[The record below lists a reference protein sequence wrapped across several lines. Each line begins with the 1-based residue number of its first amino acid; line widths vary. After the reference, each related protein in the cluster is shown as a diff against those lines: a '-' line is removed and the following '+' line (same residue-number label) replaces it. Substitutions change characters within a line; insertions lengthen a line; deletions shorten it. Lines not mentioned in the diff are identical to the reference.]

1 MDDNVGLNTQIAN
14 NKAKKKN
21 QTTAPSGGGRDTLAF
36 LRKADEET
44 KQKEESR

>member
-1 MDDNVGLNTQIAN
+1 MDDNVGLNPQIAN

-21 QTTAPSGGGRDTLAF
+21 QTTAPSGGRDTLAF

-44 KQKEESR
+44 KQKEDDR